1 MPRFLIAL
9 LPNFLRRRLQ
19 RLRFPQLALA
29 PAVLFLVTLFVPD
42 PLPFIDELLL
52 FSATLLLGSWKQR
65 RGGSEPDTAD
75 VPQRAPIEGEARRVD
90 KA

>member
-29 PAVLFLVTLFVPD
+29 TATLFLLTLFVPD
-42 PLPFIDELLL
+42 PLPFVDELLL

-65 RGGSEPDTAD
+65 RGGNAQDGAD
-75 VPQRAPIEGEARRVD
+75 VPPRAPIEGEARRVD